1 MVREAPTRGDDAP
14 GPLRR
19 ARRSGL
25 GRQRPQPS
33 RFGVLE
39 QAGVFARLA
48 TSLPAYLRDRL
59 EPAAAHADVHHDLAR
74 RGQNLLRNL
83 TDGVLAVETSPYRM
97 LLEHAGIKRHDLE
110 ELVGR
115 EGVEGT
121 LERLYDAGVYV
132 SLDEFK
138 GRKPIVRGSLRLET
152 SSRAFDNPLSV
163 VHITA
168 QSGGS
173 RSSGTRV
180 TIDLAHNARSA
191 IYDLLLFETHDAL
204 DRPYVLWQPTLPY
217 GAGVNAVLR
226 YAKLG
231 RTVDRW
237 FSQSPT
243 PGLGRAWQHG
253 ILTRYLLTAMR
264 LQGRRVPWPE
274 HVPLAQA
281 ERIARYLAELKADGR
296 PALVNT
302 NASSGTRICLAA
314 SEQRLD
320 IAGTLFRLGGE
331 PLTPARARVVAATGS
346 KAVSIYGMGEIG
358 RIGLPCANPA
368 AVDEVHLLVD
378 KLAVIRRTRRA
389 EGAPPVPVNVYTT
402 LVASTPKLM
411 LNVESDDYGEIGP
424 RSCGCPLERLGLGQH
439 LHTIRSHEKLTSEGM
454 NFLGHDLIRLIEE
467 VLPAR
472 FGGGP
477 TDFQFLEEEDSR
489 GLPSVQLIVHPRL
502 GEVPEQAVADCIVEF
517 LNGAPSGAGLYGER
531 WREAGALRVV
541 RQEPYATSASKVLA
555 LHTRKPKDEHAP
567 AHESRRGRT

>member
-1 MVREAPTRGDDAP
+1 MTVGERALQGRATGAPPAP
-14 GPLRR
+14 RVGAIRRR
-19 ARRSGL
+19 ARSG
-25 GRQRPQPS
+25 G
-33 RFGVLE
+33 FGLVE

-48 TSLPAYLRDRL
+48 AALPGYLRQRL
-59 EPAAAHADVHHDLAR
+59 EPAAAHADVRGDLAR
-74 RGQNLLRNL
+74 RGENLLRNL
-83 TDGVLAVETSPYRM
+83 VQGVLAVEASPYRA
-97 LLEHAGIKRHDLE
+97 LLRHAGVEAGDLE
-110 ELVGR
+110 GMVAR

-138 GRKPIVRGSLRLET
+138 GRKPIVRGSLRLEAT
-152 SSRAFDNPLSV
+152 SRAFDNPLTVAHLS
-163 VHITA
+163 A

-173 RSSGTRV
+173 RSAGTRV

-191 IYDLLLFETHDAL
+191 IYDFLLLETHEAL

-231 RTVDRW
+231 RAVDRW
-237 FSQSPT
+237 FSQSPI
-243 PGLGRAWQHG
+243 PGLGRGWQHG
-253 ILTRYLLTAMR
+253 ALTRYLLTATR
-264 LQGRRVPWPE
+264 WHGLPAPWPE
-274 HVPLAQA
+274 HVPLAEA
-281 ERIARYLAELKADGR
+281 GRVARHLAELKAQGR

-302 NASSGTRICLAA
+302 NASSGTRVCLAA
-314 SEQRLD
+314 AEHGLD
-320 IAGTLFRLGGE
+320 IGGTLFRLGGE

-358 RIGLPCANPA
+358 RIGLPCAKPE
-368 AVDEVHLLVD
+368 AVDDVHLLID

-411 LNVESDDYGEIGP
+411 LNVESDDYGEIQA
-424 RSCGCPLERLGLGQH
+424 RDCGCPLHRLGLRFH

-477 TDFQFLEEEDSR
+477 TDFQLVEEEDER
-489 GLPSVQLIVHPRL
+489 GLPAVQLFVHPRL
-502 GEVPEQAVADCIVEF
+502 GAVPEGAVAGCVVEF
-517 LNGAPSGAGLYGER
+517 LNGVAGGGGYGER

-541 RQEPYATSASKVLA
+541 RREPYATSASKVLA
-555 LHTRKPKDEHAP
+555 LHTRKPKREQAVVP
-567 AHESRRGRT
+567 GAGRG